1 MTPPYNLSKDFGHIN
16 FKKMDKNQYR
26 NFFKSNLLNIKKLLK
41 EDGTLFICLDWQ
53 TGLQVSDI
61 IQENF
66 YVLNKIVWG
75 RDKGRGSNCNWKNN
89 YEEIWHLIVD
99 KNKYK
104 FFPEN
109 IKILKPQLAPYKDS
123 NGNAKDWFTDE
134 ASGKPS
140 RLTYHSNFW
149 QDIVIP
155 FWSMPENTSHP
166 T

>member
-1 MTPPYNLSKDFGHIN
+1 
-16 FKKMDKNQYR
+16 MDKNQYR

-89 YEEIWHLIVD
+89 YEEIWHLIVN

-123 NGNAKDWFTDE
+123 NGNAKDWFIDE

-140 RLTYHSNFW
+140 RLTYHLNFGK
-149 QDIVIP
+149 I
-155 FWSMPENTSHP
+155 
-166 T
+166 